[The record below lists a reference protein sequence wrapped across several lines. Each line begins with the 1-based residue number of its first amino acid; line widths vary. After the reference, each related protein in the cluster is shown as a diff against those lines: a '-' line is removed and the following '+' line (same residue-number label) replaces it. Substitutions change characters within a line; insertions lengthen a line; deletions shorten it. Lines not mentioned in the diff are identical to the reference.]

1 MPMIANASDA
11 LHDRRSDP
19 AESITLFLCG
29 DVMLGR
35 GVDQILPH
43 PGDPRI
49 HEPQASSAMTY
60 VELAEKAY
68 GPIPRPVDFSYVWG
82 DALAALQQARPHVRI
97 VNLETSITRSADYL
111 PKGINY
117 KMSPDNVACLSAAKV
132 DCCAVANNH
141 VLDWGRPGL
150 VETLETLEHA
160 GIRTVGAGRNAAAA
174 EALAV
179 LEIVGGTRVLVFAF
193 GSTTSGIP
201 EDWAAGDNRPGVN
214 LLDELSAGAIAR
226 VARQA
231 QALRRPGDILVA
243 SIHWG
248 ENWGYKIPDEQRTFA
263 HGLID
268 MAGFDIVHGHS
279 SHHAK
284 AIELYQQKPILYGC
298 GDFLNDYEGIVGY
311 EAYRDDLA
319 IMYLPKIAAS
329 DGRLL
334 GLTLI
339 PFLIRRFRLSRAA
352 REDAAWLQRTLERE
366 SAGFG
371 VRVALNEDLSL
382 TVSPR

>member
-174 EALAV
+174 EAPAV